1 MATLDFPLIYTI
13 NSKIIVLVILRALR
27 GAPKRETNDLIF
39 KNFSFLGD
47 DDDPDDED
55 LGTLAVVGSRR
66 HVPHTLST
74 G

>member
-1 MATLDFPLIYTI
+1 MATFDFPLIYTI
-13 NSKIIVLVILRALR
+13 NSKRIVLEILWALR

-39 KNFSFLGD
+39 KDLSFLGD
-47 DDDPDDED
+47 DDED

>member
-1 MATLDFPLIYTI
+1 M
-13 NSKIIVLVILRALR
+13 R